1 MLFWGQGSKG
11 DASSPLLMFPST
23 WIRWTVLVSRGRWG
37 RPTVKFQGGTWA
49 WGAKHLLFPFL
60 CELQGVPFCHQ
71 FYGAGSGVYWLR
83 LAGLGSPFRQA
94 PALAFPMAV
103 TVTPLT
109 VWSLPAWMLCL
120 STGSGRENRSVVYQ
134 PLKPQYVLLT
144 HVHLIPWEE
153 MLSA

>member
-1 MLFWGQGSKG
+1 MVVLRAGEQGRRSFSTPDG
-11 DASSPLLMFPST
+11 PLHMV
-23 WIRWTVLVSRGRWG
+23 RRTVLVSRGSWG
-37 RPTVKFQGGTWA
+37 LLTVKFQGGNWA

-60 CELQGVPFCHQ
+60 SGLQGAPFCHQ

-83 LAGLGSPFRQA
+83 LGGLGSPFCQA

-109 VWSLPAWMLCL
+109 AWFLSAWMLCL
-120 STGSGRENRSVVYQ
+120 SAGSGRENRSGVYQ